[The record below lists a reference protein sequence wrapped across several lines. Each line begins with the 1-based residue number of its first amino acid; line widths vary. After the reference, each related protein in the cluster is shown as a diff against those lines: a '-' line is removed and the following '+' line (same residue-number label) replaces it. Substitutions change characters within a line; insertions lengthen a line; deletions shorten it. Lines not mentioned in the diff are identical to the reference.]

1 MKIREKLNFL
11 NKEAETMDRKLHK
24 LTDEEL
30 AQIAGGDLFT
40 YPDAICT
47 NCGATIAGASGG
59 ELFTEQAAKD
69 KAEYYNKN
77 GCPNCGLTGTM
88 KACYVTVEW

>member
-1 MKIREKLNFL
+1 MKMNEEPNTH
-11 NKEAETMDRKLHK
+11 KEEVKTENNQRRMLK
-24 LTDEEL
+24 DEEL
-30 AQIAGGDLFT
+30 EQVTGGDLFT
-40 YPDAICT
+40 CPDAVCT
-47 NCGATIAGASGG
+47 NCGATIGGSSGG
-59 ELFTEQAAKD
+59 ELFTEQVAKE

>member
-1 MKIREKLNFL
+1 MKTQEKSNSL
-11 NKEAETMDRKLHK
+11 NKEVENMSRKLHK

-30 AQIAGGDLFT
+30 AQVAGGDLFT
-40 YPDAICT
+40 YPDAVCT

-59 ELFTEQAAKD
+59 ELFTEQAAKE

-77 GCPNCGLTGTM
+77 GCPNCGLKGTM
-88 KACYVTVEW
+88 KVAYVTVEW